1 MTGVRPIVNRLWLCN
16 EVSVLCV
23 VKTVIL
29 LCNLLVIQEYGKVN
43 CDIYIAYTVCGRVE
57 GPICFDSAKKWFS
70 KFLSIHITIEFQ
82 MAYESMQFTVFFC
95 LLQLKLVVSL
105 LQGKNVLVLIKS

>member
-1 MTGVRPIVNRLWLCN
+1 MIVPSNFRYIQITRKCQ
-16 EVSVLCV
+16 
-23 VKTVIL
+23 
-29 LCNLLVIQEYGKVN
+29 VIQEYGNVN
-43 CDIYIAYTVCGRVE
+43 CDIYIAYTVCGKVE
-57 GPICFDSAKKWFS
+57 GLICLDSAKKWFS

-105 LQGKNVLVLIKS
+105 LQGKIVHVLIKSLINSAKFK